1 MPARAPKHRP
11 HGAQVKRH
19 DPPQRDRQADRALA
33 TNSTYWLRLRALVLA
48 QSPLCVICVAEGRT
62 RAASHVDHKDGDSRN
77 NDLANLQGL
86 CRPCH
91 SAKTAREDGGFGNRR
106 ARGRDWP
113 AGGTKGEGR
122 GES

>member
-11 HGAQVKRH
+11 YIGLVKQH
-19 DPPQRDRQADRALA
+19 APPARDRQAERALA

-48 QSPLCVICVAEGRT
+48 QSPLCVVCLAEGRT
-62 RAASHVDHKDGDSRN
+62 RAASHVDHIDADTSN
-77 NDLANLQGL
+77 NDLTNLQGL

-106 ARGRDWP
+106 VRARDWTV
-113 AGGTKGEGR
+113 GGTTEEGR
-122 GES
+122 VKS

>member
-11 HGAQVKRH
+11 HARPVKQYA
-19 DPPQRDRQADRALA
+19 PPARDRQAERALA

-48 QSPLCVICVAEGRT
+48 QSPLCVVCLAEGRT
-62 RAASHVDHKDGDSRN
+62 RAASHVDHIDADTSN
-77 NDLANLQGL
+77 NDLTNLQGL

-106 ARGRDWP
+106 ARARDWTG
-113 AGGTKGEGR
+113 AGTNGEGR
-122 GES
+122 VKS

>member
-11 HGAQVKRH
+11 HSGQVRQH
-19 DPPQRDRQADRALA
+19 APPARDRQAERALA
-33 TNSTYWLRLRALVLA
+33 TNSTYWLRLRAHVLN
-48 QSPLCVICVAEGRT
+48 QSPLCVACLAEGRT
-62 RAASHVDHKDGDSRN
+62 RAASHVDHIDADTSN

-106 ARGRDWP
+106 ARTRNRTS
-113 AGGTKGEGR
+113 GGTKGEGWV
-122 GES
+122 ES